1 MLKHLSTPMTLRTRI
16 PIEECKARLASNVD
30 AERLGL
36 SWSGYSGSRPILG
49 KLRDNSFRLQK
60 RRYYRN
66 SFAPFFFGRF
76 VASDGGTLIEGEF
89 RMHPFVKVFMIVWF
103 SFLGVFALIML
114 ISAFARR
121 ADVQGSAVLGLMMPA
136 GMAAFG
142 VALVK
147 FGKWLG
153 RNEETAIIAFLK
165 STLETNDAP

>member
-1 MLKHLSTPMTLRTRI
+1 MTLRTRI
-16 PIEECKARLASNVD
+16 PIEECKARLASSVD
-30 AERLGL
+30 AERLGF
-36 SWSGYSGSRPILG
+36 SWSGYAGSRPILG
-49 KLRDNSFRLQK
+49 RLRDTSFRLQK

-103 SFLGVFALIML
+103 SFLGVFSVTIVLTV
-114 ISAFARR
+114 AFAKP
-121 ADVQGSAVLGLMMPA
+121 ADVQGSSVLGLMIPA

-147 FGKWLG
+147 FGRWLG
-153 RNEETAIIAFLK
+153 RSEETAIVAFLT
-165 STLETNDAP
+165 STLETNDAA